1 MIAAQP
7 TPDEVHRIGVLWN
20 YGVLDTPREQ
30 ALDDLTALAA
40 QICGAPIAAI
50 SLIDEHRQWFKAT
63 VGWEIVETPR
73 DISFCGHAVHQ
84 RDLFI
89 VPDASQDERFRDN
102 PLVTGQP
109 GIRFYAGAPLVS
121 PEGLSLGA
129 LCVMDHVPRRL
140 TQGQR
145 QALRVLARQ
154 VMTHLELRRHMREL
168 VESEGRLRI
177 VTENA
182 RVGLVILDRDRRYVY
197 ENNAHAEILN
207 LPPSSIVGQRVS
219 DVLPEVY
226 EEQIRP
232 RLDRAFAGE
241 RVVYE
246 LRRPAGGGD
255 RHYAISLQP
264 TEVNGEVTL
273 VVAVVLDITEPKLA
287 EIACQQLAAIVE
299 FSDDAIISKDVEGIV
314 TSWNKGAEKV
324 FGYTAGEMVGH
335 SILRLIPADRQDEE
349 NEILAKIKRG
359 ENLEP
364 CETLGQTKE
373 GRVINV
379 SVTASPIK
387 DATGKVIGA
396 SKVVRDITERRR
408 AQKELQEER
417 DFILAVVDTV
427 GSLVVVLDRE
437 ARIVRF
443 NRACEH
449 LTGYSFD
456 EVKGRSAIDL
466 LLAPEETKATKAVF
480 ENMCAGHF
488 PCAYENDW
496 MTKDGGRR
504 LIAWSNTALVDT
516 QGVVEYVI
524 GTGTDITE
532 RKRAEEERQRVG
544 RRMQVLL
551 ESAGE
556 GIYGIDVEGRC
567 TFINRAGAELL
578 GYGPDEMLGRNMH
591 DLAHHHREDG
601 SAFPVEECPIF
612 HAFKEGGQ
620 CRVDTEVFWHKD
632 GSSFPVEY
640 SSYPI
645 LEQGEITGAVITFTD
660 TTERKQAAEKIAEQ
674 AALLDKARDAILVRD
689 LEGKILF
696 WNSGAERMY
705 GWPRLG
711 VVGEQIGGLLYADAR
726 KFEEVN
732 ALTISH
738 GEWYGELQQLTKD
751 RGEIIVEA
759 RWTLI
764 RDHEGRPKSILA
776 INTDITE
783 KKKLEAQFLRTQRME
798 SVGTLAGGIA
808 HDLNNVFGP
817 ILMITGLLEH
827 QVTDAES
834 QKLLHLMEAS
844 AQHGADLV
852 RQVLAFA
859 RGVEGNRMLLNPVSI
874 LNEIQDMIRDTFPKK
889 IESNYDPRRGVWPV
903 TGDPTQLRQV
913 FTNLCVNARD
923 AMPNGGTLMVTV
935 ENVVLDDMYADMNP
949 ESKPGDYVMVTV
961 ADTGSGIPAHI
972 RDKIFEPFFTT
983 KEIGKGTGLGL
994 STTVGI
1000 LRSHGGFIRVY
1011 SEIGKGSTFEV
1022 YLPANGASK
1031 GAEAVAVGET
1041 VLPRGHGELVLVVD
1055 DEERMRA
1062 VVQSTLEQ
1070 FGYRVLLAAN
1080 GAEAVALYAQNR
1092 DQIEVVLTDMAMPV
1106 MDGPATIVALI
1117 SMNPNLKIIGSSG
1130 LPSDGDF
1137 ARAAG
1142 GGCKYFIS
1150 KPYTAETILD
1160 ILAKALRE

>member
-7 TPDEVHRIGVLWN
+7 TPAEVRRIGVLWN
-20 YGVLDTPREQ
+20 YGVLDTPPER

-89 VPDASQDERFRDN
+89 VPDACQDKRFRDN

-121 PEGLSLGA
+121 PEGVSLGA

-140 TQGQR
+140 TQGQQ

-168 VESEGRLRI
+168 VESEERLRI

-182 RVGLVILDRDRRYVY
+182 SVGLVILDRDRRYIY
-197 ENNAHAEILN
+197 ENSAHAEILD
-207 LPPSSIVGQRVS
+207 LPPSSIIGQRVS
-219 DVLPEVY
+219 EVLPEVY
-226 EEQIRP
+226 EEQIRL
-232 RLDRAFAGE
+232 RLDLAFAGE

-246 LRRPAGGGD
+246 LRRPAMGGD

-264 TEVNGEVTL
+264 TKVNGEVTL
-273 VVAVVLDITEPKLA
+273 VVGVVMDITEPKLA
-287 EIACQQLAAIVE
+287 EIASRRLAAIVE
-299 FSDDAIISKDVEGIV
+299 FSDDAIIGKDIKSVV
-314 TSWNKGAEKV
+314 TSWNKGAENI

-335 SILRLIPADRQDEE
+335 SIMRIIPADRQDEE
-349 NEILAKIKRG
+349 NQILAKIKCG

-364 CETLGQTKE
+364 FETLRKTKE
-373 GRVINV
+373 GRLINV
-379 SVTASPIK
+379 SVTVSPIK

-396 SKVVRDITERRR
+396 SKVARDITERRR

-443 NRACEH
+443 NRACEQ

-466 LLAPEETKATKAVF
+466 FLTPDEAKATKGVF
-480 ENMCAGHF
+480 DDMCAGHF
-488 PCAYENDW
+488 PCVYENDW
-496 MTKDGGRR
+496 MTKDGSRR

-516 QGVVEYVI
+516 AGVVEYVI
-524 GTGTDITE
+524 GTGTDITD

-544 RRMQVLL
+544 RRMQLLL

-556 GIYGIDVEGRC
+556 GIYGINVEGRC

-578 GYGPDEMLGRNMH
+578 GYCPEEVLGRNMH

-601 SAFPVEECPIF
+601 SAYPVEECPIF
-612 HAFKEGGQ
+612 HAFKKGGR
-620 CRVDTEVFWHKD
+620 CRVDTEIFWRKD
-632 GSSFPVEY
+632 GSSFPLEY

-645 LEQGEITGAVITFTD
+645 LEQGKITGAVIIFTD

-689 LEGKILF
+689 LAGKILF

-705 GWPRLG
+705 GWTRQG
-711 VVGEQIGGLLYADAR
+711 VIGEQIASLLYADAG
-726 KFEEVN
+726 KFEEAN

-738 GEWYGELQQLTKD
+738 GEWHGELQQLTRD
-751 RGEIIVEA
+751 RGEITVEA

-817 ILMITGLLEH
+817 ILMVAGLLQH
-827 QVTDAES
+827 QVADVEGR
-834 QKLLHLMEAS
+834 KLLHLMEAS

-859 RGVEGNRMLLNPVSI
+859 RGVEGKRMLLNPVNI
-874 LNEIQDMIRDTFPKK
+874 LNEIQDMIRDTFPKN
-889 IESNYDPRRGVWPV
+889 INSSYDPRRGVWTV

-923 AMPNGGTLMVTV
+923 AMPNGGALKVTI
-935 ENVVLDDMYADMNP
+935 ENVVLDEMYADMNP
-949 ESKPGDYVMVTV
+949 ESEPGDYVMVTV

-1000 LRSHGGFIRVY
+1000 LRSHSGFIRVN
-1011 SEIGKGSTFEV
+1011 SEMGKGSTFKV
-1022 YLPANGASK
+1022 YLPASAASK
-1031 GAEAVAVGET
+1031 GAEVAAVGET
-1041 VLPRGHGELVLVVD
+1041 SLPRGKGELVLVVD

-1062 VVQSTLEQ
+1062 VVQSTLER

-1092 DQIEVVLTDMAMPV
+1092 DEIAIVLTDMAMSV
-1106 MDGPATIVALI
+1106 MDGPATIVALL

-1130 LPSDGDF
+1130 LPSGGDF
-1137 ARAAG
+1137 ARAIG
-1142 GGCKYFIS
+1142 GGFKYFIS

-1160 ILAKALRE
+1160 TFAKALRE